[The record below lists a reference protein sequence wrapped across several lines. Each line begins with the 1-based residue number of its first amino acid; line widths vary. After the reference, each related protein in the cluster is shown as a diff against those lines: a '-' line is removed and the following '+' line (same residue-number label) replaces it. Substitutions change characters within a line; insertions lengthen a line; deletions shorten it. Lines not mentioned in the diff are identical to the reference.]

1 MMPNV
6 TLDAARAYVLDVAIL
21 PMDRA
26 HAPMLLDIDAS
37 TAATTTTTTTTD
49 PTFDASKNQAVVVG
63 SGVVTFAQGVPPERR
78 LAVTNSL
85 LLAQL
90 VARHNVPDASD
101 LDSWYKQYTSVLAN
115 IGWLVET
122 NSTTQ
127 TVDDSTDFDTH
138 DAVLSIATALLGPGA
153 VTALKLI
160 GVTLDALANVDTT
173 TPWMTIFN
181 RETRTVNA
189 SNFQVALAQQ
199 TPDGHFVVSLMA
211 FVLKGNTV
219 STQVLFFRA
228 KTENVQFSHYA
239 SDADIDVTI
248 LDSLEPDLGN
258 RVAAHSK
265 AYISQLPD
273 L

>member
-1 MMPNV
+1 MPNV
-6 TLDAARAYVLDVAIL
+6 TLNAARAFVLDVSL
-21 PMDRA
+21 PPVDRA
-26 HAPMLLDIDAS
+26 HMPLLLDAS
-37 TAATTTTTTTTD
+37 AD
-49 PTFDASKNQAVVVG
+49 PSFDAGKDQAVVVG

-90 VARHNVPDASD
+90 VARHNVPDASNLAD
-101 LDSWYKQYTSVLAN
+101 WYRQYTSVLAN

-127 TVDDSTDFDTH
+127 TVDNSTDFDTH
-138 DAVLSIATALLGPGA
+138 DAVLSIATTLLGPGA
-153 VTALKLI
+153 VTALKLV
-160 GVTLDALANVDTT
+160 GATLDALSGVDNTK
-173 TPWMTIFN
+173 PWLTIFN
-181 RETRTVNA
+181 RETRSVNT

-199 TPDGHFVVSLMA
+199 TPDGHFVVSIMA

-228 KTENVQFSHYA
+228 KQEDVQFSHYA

-248 LDSLEPDLGN
+248 LDSLEPDLSN

>member
-1 MMPNV
+1 MPNV
-6 TLDAARAYVLDVAIL
+6 TLNTARAFVLDVQL
-21 PMDRA
+21 PPVDRA
-26 HAPMLLDIDAS
+26 REPLLLDAEPGP
-37 TAATTTTTTTTD
+37 A
-49 PTFDASKNQAVVVG
+49 FDAGKDQAVVVG
-63 SGVVTFAQGVPPERR
+63 SGVVTFAQGVSPQRR
-78 LAVTNSL
+78 QSVTNSL

-90 VARHNVPDASD
+90 VARRNVPDTTD
-101 LDSWYKQYTSVLAN
+101 LDAWYKQYVSVLAN

-122 NSTTQ
+122 TSTTQ
-127 TVDDSTDFDTH
+127 TVDNSVDFDTH
-138 DAVLSIATALLGPGA
+138 EAVLSIATTLLGPGA
-153 VTALKLI
+153 LTALKLI
-160 GVTLDALANVDTT
+160 GATLDALSGVDNTK
-173 TPWMTIFN
+173 PWLTIFN

-199 TPDGHFVVSLMA
+199 TPDGRFVVSIMA
-211 FVLKGNTV
+211 FTLKGTTA

-228 KTENVQFSHYA
+228 KQEDVQFSHYA

-248 LDSLEPDLGN
+248 LDSLEPDLSN